1 MASMNNKIRLSEHFT
16 YGKLL
21 RFTLPSIVMV
31 VFSSIYG
38 VIDGI
43 FVSNY
48 VGKTAFAAINLIMPF
63 LMILGAVG
71 FMIGNGGSAFIAKKL
86 GEGSLQRA
94 NRSFSTLVYS
104 LVTFG
109 VFLSVIGCI
118 FLKDIAMWFGTS
130 GEMLDDCV
138 KYGRILMLSLPAFM
152 LQNAFQEFCTAAGKP
167 KLGLGIIVTAGV
179 TNIVLDFVF
188 IAVFGWGL
196 AGAAIA
202 TVISQLIGGTIP
214 VAYFIRDNESSLRLM
229 KVKADW
235 AALLGSATN
244 GASEFVGNISMSVV
258 AILYNFQLMRIAG
271 EDGVAAYGVIMY
283 AYYIFLS
290 IFIGYDIGCAPI
302 IAYHHGAA
310 NHGELRNLMR
320 KSLVIIGCMGIG
332 ITIVA
337 ESLSYP
343 LSWIFV
349 GHDPALLELTH
360 HGLMIYSLSFLLA
373 GFNLFGSAFFTALN
387 NGIVSASISFLRTIL
402 FEMGTVAI
410 LPLFFGINGIWS
422 AIVFAELLS
431 LLVTI
436 YFFSS
441 QRMKYGY

>member
-1 MASMNNKIRLSEHFT
+1 
-16 YGKLL
+16 
-21 RFTLPSIVMV
+21 
-31 VFSSIYG
+31 
-38 VIDGI
+38 
-43 FVSNY
+43 
-48 VGKTAFAAINLIMPF
+48 
-63 LMILGAVG
+63 
-71 FMIGNGGSAFIAKKL
+71 
-86 GEGSLQRA
+86 
-94 NRSFSTLVYS
+94 
-104 LVTFG
+104 
-109 VFLSVIGCI
+109 
-118 FLKDIAMWFGTS
+118 
-130 GEMLDDCV
+130 
-138 KYGRILMLSLPAFM
+138 
-152 LQNAFQEFCTAAGKP
+152 
-167 KLGLGIIVTAGV
+167 
-179 TNIVLDFVF
+179 
-188 IAVFGWGL
+188 
-196 AGAAIA
+196 
-202 TVISQLIGGTIP
+202 
-214 VAYFIRDNESSLRLM
+214 M

-360 HGLMIYSLSFLLA
+360 HGFMIYSLSFLLA